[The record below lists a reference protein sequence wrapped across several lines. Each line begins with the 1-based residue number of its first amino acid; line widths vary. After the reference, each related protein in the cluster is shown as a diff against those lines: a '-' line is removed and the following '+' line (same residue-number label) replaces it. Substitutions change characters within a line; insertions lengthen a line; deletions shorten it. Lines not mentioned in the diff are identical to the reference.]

1 MISLN
6 DLSSEDKEQ
15 LLKQAREAIEQE
27 IVQKNAIA
35 MYNIKKK
42 DYFDSITEEI
52 VKTLNIKDYK
62 QKKYLEE
69 KMKSLIYILYRQEKY
84 GNCFI
89 PQKNNTISSSVEW
102 ESFTRIGNTIKDA
115 IIKSINKS

>member
-84 GNCFI
+84 GNRFI